1 MGQANANHSQLE
13 PSTSRW
19 FTSIIS
25 LLVVGLLMTA
35 CNPATKTVIKEQP
48 ATVEKIAGSDL
59 SRIVLTE
66 KAARRLGLETTL
78 VRNEQLVHM
87 RRVGGEVMAVRAAS
101 NKPGTSG
108 ASVVRVRV
116 ALNRNDLGKVNRV
129 QQARVV
135 GMDHDES
142 DLGDSADLDEVS
154 TNTVGSDDEDEPNLQ
169 YTVKGGKAKMVAG
182 QRVFVELPLSGKVQR
197 SVVPYEAV
205 IYDLQ
210 GETWVYTNPAPL
222 TYVRHQVKVDYID
235 GENAVLAQA
244 PPMGTKVVSVGV
256 AELFGTEFG
265 IGK

>member
-13 PSTSRW
+13 PSTSKW

-66 KAARRLGLETTL
+66 KAARRLGLETTT
-78 VRNEQLVHM
+78 VRNEQLVRM

-108 ASVVRVRV
+108 ASLVRVRI

-135 GMDHDES
+135 SMDLKDDDE
-142 DLGDSADLDEVS
+142 DDGDSADLDEVS
-154 TNTVGSDDEDEPNLQ
+154 DTTGGDNNVPSLQ
-169 YTVKGGKAKMVAG
+169 YTVKGGKAKMIAG
-182 QRVFVELPLSGKVQR
+182 QRVFVELPLSNKVQR
-197 SVVPYEAV
+197 SVVPYQAV

-235 GENAVLAQA
+235 DDTAVLVQA